1 MSARNARAA
10 KRNILKSTP
19 SPQKNSFALLSNSM
33 DDEDE
38 STPTRTTE
46 ETVSTLSSSK
56 ASPNSSLRGSGSP
69 RTNLKVS
76 FSEVKHAKRKACSF
90 LKVRLQVKA
99 HNEGATG
106 VSNALGKLLS
116 IAREVDESVLLAIYA
131 GDMDN
136 PEKGALDAV
145 AGLPTSITAL
155 KKYAYRV
162 KPQKQGGTTWTN
174 IKILHNVDIHEILQD
189 TKDEFREEQFGLY
202 LQPIQHHKVVTIGW
216 IMFLHEEVDLQFWQV
231 FF

>member
-1 MSARNARAA
+1 M
-10 KRNILKSTP
+10 KTTP
-19 SPQKNSFALLSNSM
+19 SPQKNRFAILSNSM
-33 DDEDE
+33 DAEDG
-38 STPTRTTE
+38 STTRETE

-56 ASPNSSLRGSGSP
+56 ASLSSSLRGPGSP
-69 RTNLKVS
+69 RNDLKVS
-76 FSEVKHAKRKACSF
+76 FVDVKHTKRSAYSF

-99 HNEGATG
+99 NNKGATG

-116 IAREVDESVLLAIYA
+116 IVRDVDDTALLAIYA

-136 PEKGALDAV
+136 PENGALDAA

-174 IKILHNVDIHEILQD
+174 IKLLHSVDIHEILRD

-202 LQPIQHHKVVTIGW
+202 LQPIQHHKVATIGW
-216 IMFLHEEVDLQFWQV
+216 IMFLH
-231 FF
+231 